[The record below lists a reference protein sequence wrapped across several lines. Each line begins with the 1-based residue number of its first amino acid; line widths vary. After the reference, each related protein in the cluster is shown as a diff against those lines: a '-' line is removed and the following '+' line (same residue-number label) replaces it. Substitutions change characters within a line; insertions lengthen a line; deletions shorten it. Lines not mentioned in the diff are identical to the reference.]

1 MKILLKS
8 VLLIIIAGLSTTAVA
23 QQRGS
28 NPTPFNTDPIKQES
42 ERATPTNDI
51 EREIQNERERSER
64 RPRSGADVLK
74 QAGDNL
80 IDNADLPKPVL
91 PELPEVPLPT
101 TVEDIY
107 KEAEDFRVRGTING
121 ANVEYSR
128 SQNIYRISG
137 GNVIEDKQLP
147 KPLTVKKGAEGYE
160 LATGGKESLPT
171 QLKQEEKGEE

>member
-8 VLLIIIAGLSTTAVA
+8 VLLITIAGLSTTAVA

-42 ERATPTNDI
+42 ERATPTSDI

-91 PELPEVPLPT
+91 PKMPEVPLPT
-101 TVEDIY
+101 TIEDIY
-107 KEAEDFRVRGTING
+107 KEAEDFRVRGTINSS
-121 ANVEYSR
+121 NIEYSR
-128 SQNIYRISG
+128 SQNVYRVSG
-137 GNVIEDKQLP
+137 GSSMNMKELP
-147 KPLTVKKGAEGYE
+147 KPLTVKKDGKGYE

-171 QLKQEEKGEE
+171 QLQQGEE